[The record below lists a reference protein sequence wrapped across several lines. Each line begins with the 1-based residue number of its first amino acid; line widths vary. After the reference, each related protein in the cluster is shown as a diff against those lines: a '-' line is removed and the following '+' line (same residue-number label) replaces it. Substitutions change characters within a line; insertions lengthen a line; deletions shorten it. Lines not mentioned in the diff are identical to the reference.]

1 MSSQTKWQLINR
13 WVDKTPYLLL
23 GTGLS
28 ILVLIFV
35 SPLLLTKKLD
45 KTVTLSSENTQIVGP
60 IDIQPQLFGTARVE
74 VQAKLGN
81 QRWATYEVQ
90 LLDQADKLVVAGVKN
105 AWRESGTWSEDGES
119 GTWSED
125 DQDSGF
131 DLQLR
136 KAEPVKIAVSLV
148 EVSNTRGQVVQ
159 EPVSFRVTAYQGVIE
174 TWPLWIGSVSLLLIG
189 GLRLRKLH
197 K

>member
-1 MSSQTKWQLINR
+1 MSSQTKWQFINR

-28 ILVLIFV
+28 ILVFIFI

-45 KTVTLSSENTQIVGP
+45 KTVTLSAENTQVLGP
-60 IDIQPQLFGTARVE
+60 VDIQPQLFGTARVE
-74 VQAKLGN
+74 VDAKLPN

-90 LLDQADKLVVAGVKN
+90 LVDRDDKLVVAGVKN
-105 AWRESGTWSEDGES
+105 AWRESGTWSEGGES
-119 GTWSED
+119 GRWEED
-125 DQDSGF
+125 DKGSGF

-136 KAEPVKIAVSLV
+136 KKEPVKIVVSLV

-174 TWPLWIGSVSLLLIG
+174 TWPLWVGSISLLVIG
-189 GLRLRKLH
+189 GLGLRK
-197 K
+197 